1 MKNERLHGWLSWIAG
16 LHVLGGLAL
25 PFLLLRTSWLDRWL
39 PLQGDDARLAL
50 ALFGPTVASWGAMMF
65 FLVQYGLRNSQ
76 RWAADALIVGILV
89 WAPLDAALCWKYKL
103 TAGLWLDAIVAPAIL
118 IPALWCRLQ
127 MRSAQTRT

>member
-1 MKNERLHGWLSWIAG
+1 MKSEHLHKWLSWIAG
-16 LHVLGGLAL
+16 LHVLGGLTL

-65 FLVQYGLRNSQ
+65 FLVQYGLRNRQ

-89 WAPLDAALCWKYKL
+89 WAPLDAALCWKYQL
-103 TAGLWLDAIVAPAIL
+103 SAGLWLDAIAAPAIL
-118 IPALWCRLQ
+118 IPALWCRMQ
-127 MRSAQTRT
+127 MRATSR